1 MRPVNKAGE
10 APWVRIASSVRS
22 RQKAH

>member
-1 MRPVNKAGE
+1 MKPVYKAGG